1 MKKVSLSKMTN
12 EELVARYVEIGAAQA
27 EALDDFDNPRYNRLY
42 DKKIAVVNELR
53 SRPGDQRRLLIS
65 LFDHPNRQV
74 RLNAAESAYM
84 LDRANAHAVLQEIAA
99 SRWQPQAG
107 RAGMALSGIERGTSL
122 ILKDFWIPVD
132 KKERAKAV
140 REAQAKQ
147 LALGRRL
154 PGAQ

>member
-1 MKKVSLSKMTN
+1 MVLKPSGVEKKKISLGKLTN
-12 EELVARYVEIGAAQA
+12 DELVARYVEIGAAQG
-27 EALDDFDNPRYNRLY
+27 EALDNFDTARFSRLFER
-42 DKKIAVVNELR
+42 KVAVVNELR

-84 LDRANAHAVLQEIAA
+84 LDQANAHAVLQEIAA

-107 RAGMALSGIERGTSL
+107 HAGMSLSGIERGDSL
-122 ILKDFWIPVD
+122 ILEDFWIPVD

-140 REAQAKQ
+140 REALAK
-147 LALGRRL
+147 
-154 PGAQ
+154 

>member
-1 MKKVSLSKMTN
+1 MTKVSLSKLTN
-12 EELVARYVEIGAAQA
+12 DELVARCVEIGAAQG
-27 EALDDFDNPRYNRLY
+27 EALDAFDTARFNRLFER
-42 DKKIAVVNELR
+42 KVAVVNELR

-107 RAGMALSGIERGTSL
+107 HACMSLSGIERGDSL

-140 REAQAKQ
+140 REALAK
-147 LALGRRL
+147 
-154 PGAQ
+154 

>member
-1 MKKVSLSKMTN
+1 MKKISLNKLTN
-12 EELVARYVEIGAAQA
+12 DELVARYVEIGAAQG
-27 EALDDFDNPRYNRLY
+27 EALNNFDNPRYSRLY

-84 LDRANAHAVLQEIAA
+84 LDRANAHAVLKEIAA

-107 RAGMALSGIERGTSL
+107 RAGMSLWGIERGDSL
-122 ILKDFWIPVD
+122 ILQDLWIPVD

-140 REAQAKQ
+140 REALAK
-147 LALGRRL
+147 
-154 PGAQ
+154 